1 MNSVP
6 EVNKW
11 ELKCP
16 QCEKCNPWICRICA
30 NCGKSQWLN
39 RHTVGRWCDNC
50 LTIEWNTVQV
60 LLITGRET
68 EYSPR
73 YDYYSNDWGKI
84 VAQRSGDILY
94 SKIECAKDI
103 QMSFCSFNDLCIIN
117 SNPMCVTMLAKI
129 NNCFNEQDFP
139 CAARSGPRSERNYEN
154 PQYGA
159 VSEIRCPRVGRLP
172 TLGGS
177 VN

>member
-1 MNSVP
+1 M
-6 EVNKW
+6 
-11 ELKCP
+11 
-16 QCEKCNPWICRICA
+16 
-30 NCGKSQWLN
+30 
-39 RHTVGRWCDNC
+39 
-50 LTIEWNTVQV
+50 

-73 YDYYSNDWGKI
+73 YDYYSDDWGKI

-94 SKIECAKDI
+94 SKIECTKDI
-103 QMSFCSFNDLCIIN
+103 QMSIIN

-139 CAARSGPRSERNYEN
+139 RAARSGPRSERNYEN

-159 VSEIRCPRVGRLP
+159 VSKMSSSWSFADLGRV
-172 TLGGS
+172 S
-177 VN
+177 